1 MICVISL
8 HFKKHKH
15 YLKWI
20 IYTTFNLPNTWE
32 QSAKQKGAV
41 ALDEGGEEGEDA
53 IDGERDEERLSTA
66 YPVSQSAPEEST
78 DHHPKIY
85 DETCGEM
92 KLLQQQRYLFPVL
105 AVGLR
110 PFECRAY
117 SADSRTQEDRPTT
130 ASLTVNKSHK
140 HQNQ

>member
-85 DETCGEM
+85 DETCVWRDETITATKGTSFLSLQLDYG
-92 KLLQQQRYLFPVL
+92 LLSVVL
-105 AVGLR
+105 TLLTAGLR
-110 PFECRAY
+110 KTGR
-117 SADSRTQEDRPTT
+117 QQ
-130 ASLTVNKSHK
+130 LL
-140 HQNQ
+140 